1 MSTPKQTFSGQTES
15 ESHKPSQSSREKPM
29 PLGSIESAST
39 SGQTMGNRQPEKEA
53 GGATGSAPSQAG
65 IAPGFDTHLAN
76 LRQVRDQTNTLMKEY
91 NPGHANARGSL
102 VQIWQ
107 LLFDHISKAKP
118 SELSD
123 LNTLAMII
131 HRLSSS
137 NTQLMTLEIKLS
149 DYEQERAERE
159 EKKHKMLEQLQRK
172 SGPLSLTP
180 ETLHEI
186 ERMLK
191 LL

>member
-29 PLGSIESAST
+29 PVGPIESAPT
-39 SGQTMGNRQPEKEA
+39 SGQTMENRQPEKEA

-65 IAPGFDTHLAN
+65 FPTAFDGHLAS

-107 LLFDHISKAKP
+107 LLFDHISTAKP
-118 SELSD
+118 SELSEF
-123 LNTLAMII
+123 NTLAMII

-137 NTQLMTLEIKLS
+137 NTQLMTLELKLS